1 MAASAPGSAPR
12 QVKRLTADTSVGVL
26 GLGEIG
32 REIAFAMRREGFN
45 VRGLELLTQTALIN
59 RIPPH
64 VAGGALIYRLE
75 RIGRIALVEERL

>member
-32 REIAFAMRREGFN
+32 REIAFAMRREGFD
-45 VRGLELLTQTALIN
+45 VRGWSCSPKQPSSTEFLPMWPAARRT
-59 RIPPH
+59 
-64 VAGGALIYRLE
+64 
-75 RIGRIALVEERL
+75 IA